1 MQKCVGQSGGLAGG
15 EMGTR
20 RVSSRG
26 FSLLE
31 ITLVLAI
38 IGVLMAVAAVNVIDG
53 AERAKKRATEA
64 TMRVVVGQLK
74 TYHLDHSN
82 YPASLALL
90 VTAKP
95 AYLEKLPL
103 DGWGNDI
110 YYKVPGRNG
119 RPYDLIS
126 FGPDGQGNTEDDIDV
141 WAIDEATPKTG
152 G

>member
-1 MQKCVGQSGGLAGG
+1 MRKSVGQKSGTKGMRMAS
-15 EMGTR
+15 R
-20 RVSSRG
+20 RG

-38 IGVLMAVAAVNVIDG
+38 IGVLMAVAAVNVIGG
-53 AERAKKRATEA
+53 AERAKKKATEA

-74 TYHLDHSN
+74 TYHLDQSN
-82 YPASLALL
+82 YPESLALL

-126 FGPDGQGNTEDDIDV
+126 FGPDGQGNTEDDLDV
-141 WAIDEATPKTG
+141 WTIDQPAPNAG

>member
-1 MQKCVGQSGGLAGG
+1 MRKCVGQKSGTTGMRMAS
-15 EMGTR
+15 R
-20 RVSSRG
+20 RG

-38 IGVLMAVAAVNVIDG
+38 IGVLMAVAAVNVIGG
-53 AERAKKRATEA
+53 AERAKKKATEA

-74 TYHLDHSN
+74 TYHLDQSN
-82 YPASLALL
+82 YPESLALL

-126 FGPDGQGNTEDDIDV
+126 FGPDGQGNTEDDLDV
-141 WAIDEATPKTG
+141 WTIDQPAPKAG